1 METEYA
7 KNRWKAVKS
16 TKREIYGSKYMY
28 QKEQKEFK

>member
-7 KNRWKAVKS
+7 KTDGKQWKS
-16 TKREIYGSKYMY
+16 TKLEIYVSKYMY